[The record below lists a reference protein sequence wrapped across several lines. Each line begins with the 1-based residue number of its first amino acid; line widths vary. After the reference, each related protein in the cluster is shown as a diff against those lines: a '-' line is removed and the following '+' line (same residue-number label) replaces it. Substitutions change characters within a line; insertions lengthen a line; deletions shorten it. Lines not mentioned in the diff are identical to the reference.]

1 MNQFIYVWRPD
12 LADPKAARPTM
23 DDVANRAGV
32 SQMTV
37 SRVMNG
43 KGYISSKVRAQ
54 VQAAAAEIGYVQNRL
69 ARGLRSEQSSLIAV
83 VLPTLGN
90 TVFTEVL
97 RGITDALTAQSFRPV
112 FGLTE
117 YSEDREYELVRDLL
131 SWRPSGIVLTGL
143 EHSDQTRQ
151 AIDAS
156 GVRVAE
162 IMDIDGKP
170 ISAAFGLSQIA
181 AGQITAQHMLNKG
194 HRRFVYAG
202 SQSGSD
208 LRAGK
213 RLEGFRQKVFAAG
226 GTMMSEI
233 ISPLPSS
240 MVEGRRMTAEILSS
254 ADRPDAIY
262 YSNDDLAAG
271 GIMHCLAEGV
281 SIPDDIAMA
290 GFNGLPY
297 LDALPIQLTTI
308 KTPRYGIG
316 LQAGQLLAMQGE
328 AGRSAVPNLVDLG
341 FELSIGKTC

>member
-1 MNQFIYVWRPD
+1 M
-12 LADPKAARPTM
+12 ADPKAARPTM

-37 SRVMNG
+37 SRVMSG

-54 VQAAAAEIGYVQNRL
+54 VEAAAAEIGYVQNRL

-117 YSEDREYELVRDLL
+117 YSEEREYELVRDLL
-131 SWRPSGIVLTGL
+131 SWRPSGIVLAGL

-162 IMDIDGKP
+162 VMDIDGEP

-181 AGQITAQHMLNKG
+181 AGQVTAQHMLDKG

-213 RLEGFRQKVFAAG
+213 RLEGFRQKVREAG
-226 GTMMSEI
+226 GTMVSEI
-233 ISPLPSS
+233 ISALPSS
-240 MVEGRRMTAEILSS
+240 MVEGRRMTAEILAS

-297 LDALPIQLTTI
+297 LDALPIQLTTV
-308 KTPRYGIG
+308 KTPRYDIG
-316 LQAGQLLAMQGE
+316 LQAGQLLAAQGQGGQST
-328 AGRSAVPNLVDLG
+328 APKLVDLG
-341 FELSIGKTC
+341 FELSVGQTC

>member
-1 MNQFIYVWRPD
+1 M
-12 LADPKAARPTM
+12 ADRKTTRPTM
-23 DDVANRAGV
+23 DDVAERAGV

-37 SRVMNG
+37 SRVMSG
-43 KGYISSKVRAQ
+43 KGYISSKVRDQ
-54 VQAAAAEIGYVQNRL
+54 VNAAAAEIGYVQNRL

-117 YSEDREYELVRDLL
+117 YCEDREYKLVRDLL
-131 SWRPSGIVLTGL
+131 SWRPSGIVLAGL

-151 AIDAS
+151 AIAAS
-156 GVRVAE
+156 GVQVAE
-162 IMDIDGKP
+162 VMDIDGAA
-170 ISAAFGLSQIA
+170 ISTAFGFSQRA
-181 AGQITAQHMLNKG
+181 AGQVTAQHMLDKG

-213 RLEGFRQKVFAAG
+213 RLEGFRQAVRDAG
-226 GTMMSEI
+226 GTMVSEI
-233 ISPLPSS
+233 ISALPSS
-240 MVEGRRMTAEILSS
+240 MVEGRRMTAEILSGT
-254 ADRPDAIY
+254 DRPDAIY

-271 GIMHCLAEGV
+271 GIMHCLAEGI

-308 KTPRYGIG
+308 KTPRYDIG

-328 AGRSAVPNLVDLG
+328 VGPGTAPKLVDLG
-341 FELSIGKTC
+341 FELSVGQTC

>member
-1 MNQFIYVWRPD
+1 MPD
-12 LADPKAARPTM
+12 QKTARPTM
-23 DDVANRAGV
+23 DDVADRAGV

-43 KGYISSKVRAQ
+43 KGYISSKVRDQ
-54 VQAAAAEIGYVQNRL
+54 VNAAAAEIGYVQNRL

-131 SWRPSGIVLTGL
+131 SWRPSGIVLAGL

-151 AIDAS
+151 AIAAS

-162 IMDIDGKP
+162 VMDIDGKP
-170 ISAAFGLSQIA
+170 ISTAFGLSQIA
-181 AGQITAQHMLNKG
+181 AGQVTAQHMLDKG
-194 HRRFVYAG
+194 HRRFIYAG

-213 RLEGFRQKVFAAG
+213 RLEGFRQKVREAG
-226 GTMMSEI
+226 GAMISEI
-233 ISPLPSS
+233 ISSLPSS
-240 MVEGRRMTAEILSS
+240 MVEGRKMTAEILSS
-254 ADRPDAIY
+254 TDRPDAIY

-271 GIMHCLAEGV
+271 GIMHCLTEGI
-281 SIPDDIAMA
+281 SIPEDIAMA

-308 KTPRYGIG
+308 RTPRYEIG

-328 AGRSAVPNLVDLG
+328 ADASIAPKLVDLG
-341 FELSIGKTC
+341 FELSVGQSC

>member
-1 MNQFIYVWRPD
+1 
-12 LADPKAARPTM
+12 M
-23 DDVANRAGV
+23 DDVASRAGV

-37 SRVMNG
+37 SRVMSG
-43 KGYISSKVRAQ
+43 KGYISSKVRTQ
-54 VQAAAAEIGYVQNRL
+54 VQLAAAEIGYVHNSL

-97 RGITDALTAQSFRPV
+97 RGLTDALTVQSFRPV

-131 SWRPSGIVLTGL
+131 SWRPSGIVLAGL
-143 EHSDQTRQ
+143 EHSDPTRK
-151 AIDAS
+151 AINAS

-162 IMDIDGKP
+162 VMDIDGAP

-181 AGQITAQHMLNKG
+181 AGRITAQHMLDKG

-202 SQSGSD
+202 SQSGTD

-213 RLEGFRQKVFAAG
+213 RLDSFRQTVREAG
-226 GTMMSEI
+226 ATMISEI
-233 ISPLPSS
+233 ISTLPSS
-240 MVEGRRMTAEILSS
+240 MVEGRRMTAEILSA

-271 GIMHCLAEGV
+271 GVMHCLAEGI
-281 SIPDDIAMA
+281 SIPHDIAMA

-308 KTPRYGIG
+308 KTPRYDIG
-316 LQAGQLLAMQGE
+316 LQAGRFLASQDE
-328 AGRSAVPNLVDLG
+328 AGAHAAPKLVDLG
-341 FELSIGKTC
+341 FELSVGQTC

>member
-1 MNQFIYVWRPD
+1 
-12 LADPKAARPTM
+12 M
-23 DDVANRAGV
+23 DDVADRAGV

-37 SRVMNG
+37 SRVMSG
-43 KGYISSKVRAQ
+43 KGYISSKVRDQ
-54 VQAAAAEIGYVQNRL
+54 VHAAATEIGYVQNRL

-97 RGITDALTAQSFRPV
+97 RGITDALTAQSLRPV

-131 SWRPSGIVLTGL
+131 SWRPAGIVLAGL
-143 EHSDQTRQ
+143 EHSNQTRQ
-151 AIDAS
+151 AISAS

-162 IMDIDGKP
+162 VMDIDGDP
-170 ISAAFGLSQIA
+170 ISTAFGMSQRA
-181 AGQITAQHMLNKG
+181 AGEVTAQHMLEKG

-202 SQSGSD
+202 SQNRSD

-213 RLEGFRQKVFAAG
+213 RLEGFRQTVREAG
-226 GTMMSEI
+226 GTLVSEI
-233 ISPLPSS
+233 ISSLPSS
-240 MVEGRRMTAEILSS
+240 MVEGRRMTAEILSRS
-254 ADRPDAIY
+254 EDIDAIY

-271 GIMHCLAEGV
+271 GIMHCLSEGI

-308 KTPRYGIG
+308 KTPRYDIG
-316 LQAGQLLAMQGE
+316 LQAGQLLAKQDD
-328 AGRSAVPNLVDLG
+328 AGPSTTPQLVDLG
-341 FELSIGKTC
+341 FELSVGQTC

>member
-1 MNQFIYVWRPD
+1 
-12 LADPKAARPTM
+12 M
-23 DDVANRAGV
+23 DDVADRAGV

-37 SRVMNG
+37 SRVMSG
-43 KGYISSKVRAQ
+43 KGYISSKVRDQ
-54 VQAAAAEIGYVQNRL
+54 VHAAAAEIGYVQNRL

-97 RGITDALTAQSFRPV
+97 RGITDALSAQSLRPV

-131 SWRPSGIVLTGL
+131 SWRPAGIVLAGL
-143 EHSDQTRQ
+143 EHSDQTRR

-162 IMDIDGKP
+162 VMDIDGEP
-170 ISAAFGLSQIA
+170 ISTAFGLSQKA
-181 AGQITAQHMLNKG
+181 AGQVTAQHMLDKG

-202 SQSGSD
+202 SQSGAD

-213 RLEGFRQKVFAAG
+213 RLEGFRQTVREAG
-226 GTMMSEI
+226 GTIVSEI
-233 ISPLPSS
+233 ISSQPSS
-240 MVEGRRMTAEILSS
+240 MVEGRRITAEILSGG
-254 ADRPDAIY
+254 DRPDAIY

-281 SIPDDIAMA
+281 RIPGDIAMA

-308 KTPRYGIG
+308 QTPRYDIG
-316 LQAGQLLAMQGE
+316 FQAGKLLAMQGE
-328 AGRSAVPNLVDLG
+328 DRSSTASQLVDLG
-341 FELSIGKTC
+341 FELSVGRTC

>member
-1 MNQFIYVWRPD
+1 M
-12 LADPKAARPTM
+12 ADKKAARPTM
-23 DDVANRAGV
+23 DDVAERAGV

-37 SRVMNG
+37 SRVLSG
-43 KGYISSKVRAQ
+43 KGYISSEVRDR
-54 VQAAAAEIGYVQNRL
+54 VNLAASEIGYVQNRL

-90 TVFTEVL
+90 TVFTEAL
-97 RGITDALTAQSFRPV
+97 SGITDALTAQGFRPV

-131 SWRPSGIVLTGL
+131 SWRPSGIVLAGL
-143 EHSDQTRQ
+143 EHSDQTRK

-156 GVRVAE
+156 GVGVAE
-162 IMDIDGKP
+162 IMDIDGEP
-170 ISAAFGLSQIA
+170 ISTAFGLSQKA
-181 AGQITAQHMLNKG
+181 AGQITAQHMLDRG
-194 HRRFVYAG
+194 HRRFIYVG
-202 SQSGSD
+202 SQSGAD

-213 RLEGFRQKVFAAG
+213 RLEGFRQTVREAG

-233 ISPLPSS
+233 ISTLPSS
-240 MVEGRRMTAEILSS
+240 MIEGRRMTAEILSGTQ
-254 ADRPDAIY
+254 RPDAIY

-281 SIPDDIAMA
+281 TIPDDIAMA

-308 KTPRYGIG
+308 KTPRYDIG
-316 LQAGQLLAMQGE
+316 FRAGQFLAMQGE
-328 AGRSAVPNLVDLG
+328 DRPSAAPQLVDLG
-341 FELSIGKTC
+341 FELSVGGTC